1 MKKIQQTGEVPDPIV
16 ETAKEVVQSET
27 KAITQEIFAVAT
39 GKIMPIT
46 EVPDQVFSAQMMG
59 DGFAILPTKEEVFAP
74 LSGKITNIFP
84 TKHAM
89 GIQTESGLEVLLHMG
104 LDTVELKGE
113 PFKLAVS
120 EGQVLKKGD
129 KIADMD
135 LQKIK
140 AAGKGTEIIVAFTN
154 AERLENI
161 NLTKTGNVIANLVI
175 GQVTSK

>member
-1 MKKIQQTGEVPDPIV
+1 
-16 ETAKEVVQSET
+16 
-27 KAITQEIFAVAT
+27 
-39 GKIMPIT
+39 MPIT

-120 EGQVLKKGD
+120 EGQVLKKAIRLRIWIC
-129 KIADMD
+129 KKLK
-135 LQKIK
+135 LQV
-140 AAGKGTEIIVAFTN
+140 KGQKLLLLLQMRSA
-154 AERLENI
+154 
-161 NLTKTGNVIANLVI
+161 
-175 GQVTSK
+175 